1 MSTDESEPLPSDHY
15 FTAEPASPS
24 LLRRRDVTLAGRDLT
39 VWTAGGIFSPD
50 HVDRGTAV
58 LLKHLPDPPSTGTFL
73 DLGCGW
79 GPLALTM
86 ALKSPGADVYGVD
99 VNQRALDL
107 MQRNADT
114 FTCGR
119 IRTAEPQDV
128 PDDVTFDLIW
138 SNPAIRI
145 GKDAL
150 HAMLMLWL
158 PRLTPGGSAYFVVSK
173 NLGADSLQS
182 WIGAQDPRW
191 KVERIATDKGFRV
204 LCVTVRAEGQ

>member
-1 MSTDESEPLPSDHY
+1 MSTDESEPPTSDHY
-15 FTAEPASPS
+15 FTAEPASRS
-24 LLRRRDVTLAGRDLT
+24 LLRRRDVTLAGREVT

-50 HVDRGTAV
+50 HIDRGTAV
-58 LLKHLPDPPSTGTFL
+58 LLKHLPDPPASGTFL

-79 GPLALTM
+79 GPLALTL
-86 ALKSPGADVYGVD
+86 ALKSPGAEVYAVD

-114 FTCGR
+114 FKCEQIT
-119 IRTAEPQDV
+119 TAEPRDV
-128 PDDVTFDLIW
+128 PDEVTFDLIW

-173 NLGADSLQS
+173 DLGADSLQR
-182 WIGAQDPRW
+182 WISAQDSRW
-191 KVERIATDKGFRV
+191 AVERIASDKGFRILRV
-204 LCVTVRAEGQ
+204 HVEG

>member
-1 MSTDESEPLPSDHY
+1 MSSEQFEPSPADHY
-15 FTAEPASPS
+15 FTAEPASQS
-24 LLRRRDVTLAGRDLT
+24 LLRRRDVRLAGREVT

-50 HVDRGTAV
+50 HIDRGTSV
-58 LLKHLPDPPSTGTFL
+58 LLKHLPEPPASGTFL

-79 GPLALTM
+79 GPLALTL
-86 ALKSPGADVYGVD
+86 ALKSPEADVYAVD

-114 FTCGR
+114 FKCGR
-119 IRTAEPQDV
+119 ITVAEPEDI
-128 PDDVTFDLIW
+128 PGDVTFDLIW

-158 PRLTPGGSAYFVVSK
+158 PRLAPGGSAYFVVSK
-173 NLGADSLQS
+173 NLGADSLQGWLS
-182 WIGAQDPRW
+182 DQDPEWNVDR
-191 KVERIATDKGFRV
+191 VASDKGFRILRV
-204 LCVTVRAEGQ
+204 QA